1 MSRYILRSN
10 GKGWGVWDRDQ
21 GKWRVKP
28 TKTGTEAAQLLAK
41 LVDKKGTPPCDSDKA
56 KS

>member
-10 GKGWGVWDRDQ
+10 GKAWGIWDRDQ
-21 GKWRVKP
+21 GKWRLKP
-28 TKTGTEAAQLLAK
+28 TKTAAEAGQRLNA
-41 LVDKKGTPPCDSDKA
+41 LVKKRTPPCDSDKA